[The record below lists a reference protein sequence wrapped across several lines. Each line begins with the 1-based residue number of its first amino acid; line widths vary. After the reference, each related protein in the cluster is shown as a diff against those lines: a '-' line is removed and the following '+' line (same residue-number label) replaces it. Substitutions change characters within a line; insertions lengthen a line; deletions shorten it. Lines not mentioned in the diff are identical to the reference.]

1 MMVFKASKQH
11 FPWKNERK
19 KSKVYPADQDSVTS
33 YMKIIIIMSHD
44 DFRLG
49 KKEAKVINIIL
60 FK

>member
-44 DFRLG
+44 DF
-49 KKEAKVINIIL
+49 
-60 FK
+60 